1 MQYEC
6 ISNVVFE
13 IAIDDGGGIKKL
25 YISAIKMPLE
35 DNMPMEVMWFVR
47 IKGCWLAGSL
57 QRNASFCVYFTW
69 VVGLDPFR
77 SVGGGSRVHM
87 NICVL

>member
-47 IKGCWLAGSL
+47 IKGCWLAWKPPVKYVFL
-57 QRNASFCVYFTW
+57 HLLY
-69 VVGLDPFR
+69 L
-77 SVGGGSRVHM
+77 GGWLGP
-87 NICVL
+87 I